1 MITRLLLV
9 LMRRPRGVALL
20 AMGLVLA
27 GLLGLR
33 NMPVSAIPSVDL
45 PTILVTGALPGASP
59 EAMARLVAAPL
70 EGALGTIS
78 GVTEISAVNVE
89 GLSRI
94 VLQFGPERD
103 ISAAAR
109 DVQAAISTVRDRLP
123 ADMPTPP
130 IYQKINPSEAPAL
143 FLAVTSDAFPAER
156 LYDIAQQTI
165 VPEISR
171 QPGVG
176 GALLQGAERSA
187 VRIRADSRALREM
200 GLVIEDVR
208 RALLAAT
215 RNAPKGFLRSE
226 TGSWSI
232 VANDQL
238 KTVEEF
244 RALPIAA
251 RDGRVVRLGEVATVR
266 EGSANETTAG
276 WFNGRKTV
284 FVFVHRSTGANL
296 FETAASVRA
305 TIPRL
310 RAMVPASVDVDII
323 ADRSDSIM
331 PMIEDAALAVALTMV
346 AIALVVVFALR
357 DRILALIAVINV
369 PLSLLG
375 TVLVM
380 KAMGFSLNI
389 ISLGGLAVS
398 IGLVVD
404 DAIVVVENIKR
415 HSLQGRTM
423 LLASLRGTQEVVFTI
438 IAITLALVT
447 TLSPL
452 LVLHGPVG
460 AIVAEFAVTVSAA
473 VVISGILSLTL
484 TPVLVAR
491 LTPPGRTA
499 EPGLPAVN
507 RTYAASLALATG
519 HPVRTLIAS
528 LVLAFGLV
536 PIWSAIPKSFLPLQD
551 TGVVLGLVTARPDTS
566 FAAMAERMKAT
577 SRAIASDPAVRSVNS
592 YLGSQDATM
601 TSLGRL
607 YIVLKPVAERGQ
619 SMAEVI
625 ESLRRRVAG
634 LAGTSTSL
642 QPLEDLRVG
651 GREGVGVNQFTLRAE
666 DSEQLAVWLPRL
678 IERLEAVRS
687 IRDVGTDQASSG
699 AKVRLDLDR
708 EELARL
714 GGTAAGFNDALYSA
728 FGQRQVLMIE
738 RPLDRIPVVL
748 ESKDANAA
756 EPEAVAGV
764 HVSGTEGPIPIGAI
778 AGMHVE
784 TAPVVVTH
792 DRLTP
797 AATITFNT
805 APGYALGDAV
815 GDIQSATAS
824 LGLPDAIRAEFA
836 GNAGAFEIG
845 LFGQPITFLLAC
857 LAVYLV
863 LGVLYESYLLPLAI
877 LSTLPIAALG
887 SLLGLLICGMELTVV
902 AFMGLLLVAGIMM
915 KNAIIMVNF
924 AAKEQRL
931 HGIGAAE
938 AIYRAGTQRFRPIMM
953 TSAAALLGALPIAFA
968 TGLGAE
974 FRQPLGIAVAGGLIV
989 AQAVTLYT
997 TPALYILL
1005 DRLERKLSLRRHAAF
1020 RPSRLPAP

>member
-1 MITRLLLV
+1 MP
-9 LMRRPRGVALL
+9 RRPERGPATHDRAPAAGADAQAPGRALL

-165 VPEISR
+165 VPEIFASAR
-171 QPGVG
+171 CWEELPAAGCR
-176 GALLQGAERSA
+176 RSA

-452 LVLHGPVG
+452 VGIAWTRGRDRCGIRGHG
-460 AIVAEFAVTVSAA
+460 
-473 VVISGILSLTL
+473 LC
-484 TPVLVAR
+484 
-491 LTPPGRTA
+491 GRGDIGN
-499 EPGLPAVN
+499 P
-507 RTYAASLALATG
+507 LADA
-519 HPVRTLIAS
+519 
-528 LVLAFGLV
+528 
-536 PIWSAIPKSFLPLQD
+536 D
-551 TGVVLGLVTARPDTS
+551 TGAR
-566 FAAMAERMKAT
+566 
-577 SRAIASDPAVRSVNS
+577 RA
-592 YLGSQDATM
+592 
-601 TSLGRL
+601 
-607 YIVLKPVAERGQ
+607 
-619 SMAEVI
+619 
-625 ESLRRRVAG
+625 
-634 LAGTSTSL
+634 
-642 QPLEDLRVG
+642 
-651 GREGVGVNQFTLRAE
+651 
-666 DSEQLAVWLPRL
+666 
-678 IERLEAVRS
+678 
-687 IRDVGTDQASSG
+687 
-699 AKVRLDLDR
+699 
-708 EELARL
+708 
-714 GGTAAGFNDALYSA
+714 
-728 FGQRQVLMIE
+728 
-738 RPLDRIPVVL
+738 
-748 ESKDANAA
+748 
-756 EPEAVAGV
+756 
-764 HVSGTEGPIPIGAI
+764 
-778 AGMHVE
+778 
-784 TAPVVVTH
+784 
-792 DRLTP
+792 
-797 AATITFNT
+797 
-805 APGYALGDAV
+805 
-815 GDIQSATAS
+815 
-824 LGLPDAIRAEFA
+824 PDAARSD
-836 GNAGAFEIG
+836 G
-845 LFGQPITFLLAC
+845 
-857 LAVYLV
+857 
-863 LGVLYESYLLPLAI
+863 
-877 LSTLPIAALG
+877 
-887 SLLGLLICGMELTVV
+887 
-902 AFMGLLLVAGIMM
+902 
-915 KNAIIMVNF
+915 
-924 AAKEQRL
+924 
-931 HGIGAAE
+931 
-938 AIYRAGTQRFRPIMM
+938 
-953 TSAAALLGALPIAFA
+953 
-968 TGLGAE
+968 
-974 FRQPLGIAVAGGLIV
+974 
-989 AQAVTLYT
+989 
-997 TPALYILL
+997 
-1005 DRLERKLSLRRHAAF
+1005 
-1020 RPSRLPAP
+1020 